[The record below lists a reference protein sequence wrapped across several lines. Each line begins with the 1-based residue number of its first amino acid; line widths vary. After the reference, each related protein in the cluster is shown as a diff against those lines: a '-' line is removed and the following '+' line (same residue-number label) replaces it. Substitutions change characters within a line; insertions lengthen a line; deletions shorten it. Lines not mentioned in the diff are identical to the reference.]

1 MPDFMYYFAG
11 ERFKLD
17 DNKRKYGQTKGTGI
31 SEKELFEFLESYGNK
46 SFSDKIDN
54 NLDYQE
60 DIEKQ
65 KKNKT
70 LIKKK

>member
-17 DNKRKYGQTKGTGI
+17 DNKRKYGQTKGTGV
-31 SEKELFEFLESYGNK
+31 SDKELSEFLESYGNK
-46 SFSDKIDN
+46 SFSDKIEN
-54 NLDYQE
+54 TLSNQE

-65 KKNKT
+65 NQKKT
-70 LIKKK
+70 LTKKK